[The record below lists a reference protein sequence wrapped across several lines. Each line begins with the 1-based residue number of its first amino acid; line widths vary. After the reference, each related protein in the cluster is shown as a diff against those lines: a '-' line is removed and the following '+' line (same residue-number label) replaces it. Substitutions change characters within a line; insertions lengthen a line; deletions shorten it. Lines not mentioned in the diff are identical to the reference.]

1 MNNDYKLTV
10 IMPTYN
16 QEKYL
21 KQSIDSVLM
30 QKTNFRF
37 QLLITDDCS
46 TEIETIDVLRNYA
59 EKYPD
64 KIKVLF
70 NDTNI
75 GAYKN
80 YLRGEAITKTPY
92 FMILD
97 ADDYLTDE
105 NYFQKAVD
113 FLDNNSEF
121 TIYSTNL
128 LYLFEDGSTRK
139 YIKKPVKVLDS
150 TFEDYLHDKCIIP
163 QTLGMVFRNVI
174 FINGVPQ
181 ELIDAPDNDKI
192 NALGA
197 DRFRFVMHLHE
208 GKAHYVNEISGVY
221 RILKKEGI
229 YSSTSSFEK
238 YVCEAN
244 AYVEFNK
251 FFRNEYNKFYM
262 NNAYKALKKSL
273 MEYSLNLETMETEIP
288 DYLFDLLQKVT
299 NECNKNKDIID
310 KKVNFKNRL
319 DNFLFY
325 KLYKFCVKKMIK
337 RGIL

>member
-16 QEKYL
+16 HGKYI
-21 KQSIDSVLM
+21 KQAVESVLM
-30 QKTNFRF
+30 QKTNFPF
-37 QLLITDDCS
+37 QLLITDDNS
-46 TEIETIDVLRNYA
+46 TEIEAIDVLRNYA
-59 EKYPD
+59 EKQPA

-75 GAYKN
+75 GAHKN
-80 YLRGEAITKTPY
+80 YLRAEAITKTQY

-113 FLDNNSEF
+113 FLDSNPEF

-128 LYLFEDGSTRK
+128 LYLFEDGTTRK
-139 YIKKPVKVLDS
+139 YIKKTIKVLDS
-150 TFEDYLHDKCIIP
+150 TFEDYLQDKCIIP
-163 QTLGMVFRNVI
+163 QATGMVFRNVI

-192 NALGA
+192 NSLGA
-197 DRFRFVMHLHE
+197 DRFRFVMHLSK

-221 RILKKEGI
+221 RILKKESI

-244 AYVEFNK
+244 AYVEYNK
-251 FFRNEYNKFYM
+251 FFRNKYNKFYM
-262 NNAYKALKKSL
+262 NHAYRALKKSL
-273 MEYSLNLETMETEIP
+273 IEYCLILETMETEIP
-288 DYLFDLLQKVT
+288 DYLFVLLQNVT
-299 NECNKNKDIID
+299 YECYKNKDIID
-310 KKVNFKNRL
+310 IKINFKNKL
-319 DNFLFY
+319 DNYIFY
-325 KLYKFCVKKMIK
+325 KLYRFCAKKLIK